1 MSKKTELYEN
11 GEGYRDEVA
20 GNAIRAADRTPK
32 PVMDVINALKSIAS
46 LAGFEV
52 IGRIALKDKVTGREW
67 W

>member
-1 MSKKTELYEN
+1 MIDKN
-11 GEGYRDEVA
+11 GEGYRDPTA
-20 GNAIRAADRTPK
+20 AAAIRKADQTPK
-32 PVMDVINALKSIAS
+32 PVMDVINVLKAIAS